1 MIIWL
6 CPDERFFSDISPFVL
21 RQAQD
26 ERLLGFSACHGYQH
40 HSSYIRRDYVGIF
53 MRRFITDTLSI
64 DDSEL
69 EWDFVRSSGPG
80 GQNVNK
86 VATAVQLR
94 FNVSRSPSLPDDV
107 RERLVRLAGKR
118 MTSDGV
124 LVIQARR
131 FRSQEGNRQDA
142 WDRLAEL
149 VKKALVRPR
158 VRKPS
163 RPSRAAKQKRIDAK
177 KKRGEL
183 KKMRN
188 VIDSE

>member
-1 MIIWL
+1 
-6 CPDERFFSDISPFVL
+6 
-21 RQAQD
+21 
-26 ERLLGFSACHGYQH
+26 
-40 HSSYIRRDYVGIF
+40 
-53 MRRFITDTLSI
+53 MRRFITETLSI
-64 DDSEL
+64 DESEL
-69 EWDFVRSSGPG
+69 DWDFVRSSGPG

-94 FNVSRSPSLPDDV
+94 FDVRRSPSLPDDV

-142 WDRLAEL
+142 WDRLVEL

-163 RPSRAAKQKRIDAK
+163 RPSKAARQKRIDAK
-177 KKRGEL
+177 KKRGEV

>member
-1 MIIWL
+1 
-6 CPDERFFSDISPFVL
+6 
-21 RQAQD
+21 
-26 ERLLGFSACHGYQH
+26 
-40 HSSYIRRDYVGIF
+40 

-94 FNVSRSPSLPDDV
+94 FAVRRSPSLPDDV
-107 RERLVRLAGKR
+107 RERMVRLAGKR

-142 WDRLAEL
+142 WDRLSEL
-149 VKKALVRPR
+149 VKKALIRPR

-163 RPSRAAKQKRIDAK
+163 RPSKLAKQKRLNAK

-183 KKMRN
+183 KKMRR
-188 VIDSE
+188 EME

>member
-1 MIIWL
+1 M
-6 CPDERFFSDISPFVL
+6 
-21 RQAQD
+21 Q
-26 ERLLGFSACHGYQH
+26 
-40 HSSYIRRDYVGIF
+40 
-53 MRRFITDTLSI
+53 RFITDTLSI

-94 FNVSRSPSLPDDV
+94 FAVRRSPSLPDDV

-142 WDRLAEL
+142 WDRLADL

-158 VRKPS
+158 VRKPP

-183 KKMRN
+183 KKMRSGA
-188 VIDSE
+188 DAH

>member
-1 MIIWL
+1 
-6 CPDERFFSDISPFVL
+6 
-21 RQAQD
+21 
-26 ERLLGFSACHGYQH
+26 
-40 HSSYIRRDYVGIF
+40 

-94 FNVSRSPSLPDDV
+94 FAVRRSPSLPDDV

-142 WDRLAEL
+142 WDRLADL

-183 KKMRN
+183 KKMRSGA
-188 VIDSE
+188 DAH